1 MKIIH
6 RSIFLVFSLTVLYGQ
21 DVIPPVGE
29 VTTQITSPAKDNTSS
44 ISVRASDAVSSG
56 ANQIT
61 VTATATIS
69 GNPGTTV
76 YLSEDNGNTFATSVA
91 ITGANTPEALV
102 IAKLSDGT
110 GLPDGTYTDLKFVFT
125 DQASNSSGPVTA
137 DSFIIDNTQPSG
149 NEVTAVPT
157 PRNDQTPAVDI
168 RGNDNISIGTDKLKV
183 SAASV
188 AHGGTLYLQK
198 SGSGDFLASQN
209 MNGGNT
215 NTTFVLAS
223 TIGGSDLDEGTY
235 SDVIITIEDE
245 AGNQTAFTLT
255 TFIIDVTD
263 PSGSQVEAVLP
274 TPGSDSTP
282 DLKIKASDDISDG
295 TNEITVTATV
305 TGVTPVYLDK
315 DGNPPFTTSIL
326 INGDDLGVTIYLASD
341 GSGSGLSNG
350 TYNDLVVTFTD

>member
-1 MKIIH
+1 M
-6 RSIFLVFSLTVLYGQ
+6 
-21 DVIPPVGE
+21 
-29 VTTQITSPAKDNTSS
+29 
-44 ISVRASDAVSSG
+44 
-56 ANQIT
+56 
-61 VTATATIS
+61 
-69 GNPGTTV
+69 
-76 YLSEDNGNTFATSVA
+76 
-91 ITGANTPEALV
+91 
-102 IAKLSDGT
+102 
-110 GLPDGTYTDLKFVFT
+110 PDGTYTDLKFVFT
-125 DQASNSSGPVTA
+125 DQANNSSGPVTA

-157 PRNDQTPAVDI
+157 PRNDQTPAVTI

-255 TFIIDVTD
+255 IFIIDVTD
-263 PSGSQVEAVLP
+263 PSGSQIEAVLP

-282 DLKIKASDDISDG
+282 DLKIRSSDAVS
-295 TNEITVTATV
+295 
-305 TGVTPVYLDK
+305 L
-315 DGNPPFTTSIL
+315 SL
-326 INGDDLGVTIYLASD
+326 IHI
-341 GSGSGLSNG
+341 
-350 TYNDLVVTFTD
+350 